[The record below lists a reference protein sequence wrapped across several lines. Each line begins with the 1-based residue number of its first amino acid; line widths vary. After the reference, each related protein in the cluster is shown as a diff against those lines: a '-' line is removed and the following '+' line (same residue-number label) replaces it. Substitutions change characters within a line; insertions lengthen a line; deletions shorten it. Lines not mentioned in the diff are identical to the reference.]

1 MSRLTK
7 VKPLYRGWTDA
18 TLPKTFFEADD
29 MGVEGGVEYGFSS
42 TTTERA
48 QAVHYAQGKAS
59 TILELQMGMVDRGAD
74 ISWLSQYPH
83 EEETLLPPLIGLQV
97 HGTNVDGGTLVV
109 ECRISVNMASLT
121 LEQVAGKRKKLL
133 GDMAA
138 QMAGEVRAGLAADT
152 GAATETADEAGRM
165 VQTKLEPMF
174 AEDAQAFNKD
184 VHFQKAVDEALK
196 AKRSVE
202 LAAMLVGAGAQGGLE
217 AAIERVEPLQ
227 GNVVDLSEMALGEG
241 GADVA
246 VVVAWM
252 RSNPSGLTRL
262 KINVPMASAEVV
274 AALHGLVAQ
283 TTTLVDL
290 DAMEEGGA
298 ATLNV
303 LQLNG
308 TEKVKS
314 MDLSNKGL
322 GPVSAAIITACI
334 QHNAVLESLKCAAS
348 PPHVRSCVRAR

>member
-1 MSRLTK
+1 
-7 VKPLYRGWTDA
+7 
-18 TLPKTFFEADD
+18 
-29 MGVEGGVEYGFSS
+29 MGE
-42 TTTERA
+42 
-48 QAVHYAQGKAS
+48 
-59 TILELQMGMVDRGAD
+59 QM
-74 ISWLSQYPH
+74 
-83 EEETLLPPLIGLQV
+83 
-97 HGTNVDGGTLVV
+97 
-109 ECRISVNMASLT
+109 
-121 LEQVAGKRKKLL
+121 
-133 GDMAA
+133 
-138 QMAGEVRAGLAADT
+138 
-152 GAATETADEAGRM
+152 ADEARVGLAEKGLAEELVDGAAGM
-165 VQTKLEPMF
+165 VRTKLAPMLN
-174 AEDAQAFNKD
+174 EDAQAFNRD
-184 VHFQKAVDEALK
+184 VFFQKKVDEALK

-202 LAAMLVGAGAQGGLE
+202 LGAMLASEAGAEGGLE

-227 GNVVDLSEMALGEG
+227 ANVVDLSEMALGEG

-262 KINVPMASAEVV
+262 EIDVPNASTEVV

-322 GPVSAAIITACI
+322 GPVSAAIIAACI

>member
-1 MSRLTK
+1 
-7 VKPLYRGWTDA
+7 
-18 TLPKTFFEADD
+18 
-29 MGVEGGVEYGFSS
+29 MGE
-42 TTTERA
+42 
-48 QAVHYAQGKAS
+48 
-59 TILELQMGMVDRGAD
+59 QM
-74 ISWLSQYPH
+74 
-83 EEETLLPPLIGLQV
+83 
-97 HGTNVDGGTLVV
+97 
-109 ECRISVNMASLT
+109 
-121 LEQVAGKRKKLL
+121 
-133 GDMAA
+133 
-138 QMAGEVRAGLAADT
+138 
-152 GAATETADEAGRM
+152 ADEARVGLAEKGLAEELVDGAAGM
-165 VQTKLEPMF
+165 VRTKLAPMLN
-174 AEDAQAFNKD
+174 EDAQAFNRD
-184 VHFQKAVDEALK
+184 VFFQKKVDEALK

-274 AALHGLVAQ
+274 AALHELVAQ

-290 DAMEEGGA
+290 DAMEKHA

-314 MDLSNKGL
+314 MNLSGKGL
-322 GPVSAAIITACI
+322 GPVSAAIIAACV
-334 QHNAVLESLKCAAS
+334 QHNAVLESLKCAA
-348 PPHVRSCVRAR
+348 VQTECFCVMAR